1 MSTSALDSLQRL
13 EEGNR
18 RFVTELRSIAK
29 LPTATKRVHLA
40 QGQNPIAAILSC
52 ADSRVPSEM
61 VFDQGLGDLFVVRVA
76 GNVVAPSLVG
86 SIEYAVEM
94 LGVELVVVMG
104 HTGCGAVTATLDAIE
119 RGAQVGADP
128 SRTTENVLDIVD
140 RIRPGIEAIA
150 LGERDPRKRLARATR
165 ENVRA
170 SVRALSSTSPML
182 AHRAAE
188 GRIVIVGAEY
198 SLTSGEVDFF
208 ERPRLSTDVAPLSS
222 PFAQLATS

>member
-1 MSTSALDSLQRL
+1 MSTSVFDSLQRL

-40 QGQNPIAAILSC
+40 AGQNPFAAILSC

-61 VFDQGLGDLFVVRVA
+61 VFDQGLGALFVVRVA

-86 SIEYAVEM
+86 SIEYAVEV

-104 HTGCGAVTATLDAIE
+104 HTGCGAVSATLDAIE
-119 RGAQVGADP
+119 RGANVGA
-128 SRTTENVLDIVD
+128 NVLDIVD
-140 RIRPGIEAIA
+140 RIRPGIETIA
-150 LGERDPRKRLARATR
+150 LDEPDPKKRIALATR

-170 SVRALSSTSPML
+170 SVRALSATSPTL

-188 GRIVIVGAEY
+188 GRVAIVGAEY

-208 ERPRLSTDVAPLSS
+208 ERPRAWARATDVAPLSA
-222 PFAQLATS
+222 PFAGLVTS